1 MHSDHHC
8 GGLQISVPRSEALI
22 WQASNKAG
30 RQLVTY
36 LKYTFA
42 LTSFRQAKNRGG
54 RQNVTKGKSTV
65 VKWSWLL
72 CVAPATLSHSGRSTF
87 QFLKVDLSSAQMWE
101 KRWHARK
108 GRHQSDIS
116 PCFFFFPFF
125 FPVRVC
131 QVHLW
136 LKLYWRDHHRIL
148 YLYFFLSVSL

>member
-30 RQLVTY
+30 RQVVTY

-101 KRWHARK
+101 KRWHTRKEDIKVTLARA
-108 GRHQSDIS
+108 
-116 PCFFFFPFF
+116 FFSPFF
-125 FPVRVC
+125 FQLHVC

-136 LKLYWRDHHRIL
+136 LELYWGDHQRIL
-148 YLYFFLSVSL
+148 YLFFLSVSL